1 MGVVSVPPV
10 APRMPGKA
18 IWGGAARNFQFSHG
32 LDPFRSSSVYGCKL
46 RMYCLRYTD
55 AGTRSERKDP
65 FREYD
70 LSCYRFLFKRLHLK
84 GFCKII
90 KNNVGIIYKK

>member
-32 LDPFRSSSVYGCKL
+32 LDPFKTFVFGN
-46 RMYCLRYTD
+46 MTVTD
-55 AGTRSERKDP
+55 IR
-65 FREYD
+65 
-70 LSCYRFLFKRLHLK
+70 
-84 GFCKII
+84 
-90 KNNVGIIYKK
+90 